1 MIFVSRECFL
11 RFRRIAVSFLLAKH
25 VLAELYLWRPLTEKF
40 LRQSFSCLLRTEP
53 LGVSAWKLAYFQC
66 VFNLILLA
74 FSRVFFQDY
83 FKLSLNNCCLC
94 HCLSVLV
101 PPVSSTDFS
110 CYRPCGDLRSLLPE
124 VTCLPLPVCVCT
136 QTSGVVVAERSQ
148 LAAACSGVCEGV
160 SCWFPRLR
168 DWLTGPWLIAAE
180 VVLRSG
186 LPGP

>member
-1 MIFVSRECFL
+1 MRYPFVWRSTCL
-11 RFRRIAVSFLLAKH
+11 CRIVPLAAINGEISPPEFLLFTDG
-25 VLAELYLWRPLTEKF
+25 LSLWEFRSGNSHIFSAF
-40 LRQSFSCLLRTEP
+40 LFY
-53 LGVSAWKLAYFQC
+53 SAGLFPC
-66 VFNLILLA
+66 VFH
-74 FSRVFFQDY
+74 DY

-160 SCWFPRLR
+160 PVGSL
-168 DWLTGPWLIAAE
+168 G
-180 VVLRSG
+180 
-186 LPGP
+186 